1 MIKGITPV
9 VLRGV
14 RHELDKRQVRGVRMT
29 EKLCQA
35 FAANAEMM
43 QELRDKVSQL
53 REGRAQGSGG
63 PVVVDPDQEI
73 QADVPEEEVIQNFG
87 GLKFH
92 NRKWRRVKATLLFPN
107 CNVWMLLLHWFVKSK
122 LLWCPSLQMMTLA
135 NIDFISRGGESLGEI
150 KAIIEKIT
158 EKAEQQRL
166 LVGAPLVQAIDW
178 MWRACK
184 GVMGVKEKKGGRKE
198 RNLDKIR

>member
-1 MIKGITPV
+1 MIKGITPM

-14 RHELDKRQVRGVRMT
+14 RDELDKSQTRGGRIT
-29 EKLCQA
+29 EKLHQA
-35 FAANAEMM
+35 FAENAEMM

-53 REGRAQGSGG
+53 REGRAQGAGG

-92 NRKWRRVKATLLFPN
+92 IRKWRRVKATLLFPN
-107 CNVWMLLLHWFVKSK
+107 YNVWMLLLHWFIKSK
-122 LLWCPSLQMMTLA
+122 LLWCPPLQMMTLE
-135 NIDFISRGGESLGEI
+135 NVDFISRGGESLGEI
-150 KAIIEKIT
+150 KAIIKKIT

-166 LVGAPLVQAIDW
+166 LVGAPLVQSIDW

-184 GVMGVKEKKGGRKE
+184 GGMGVKEKKGVGR
-198 RNLDKIR
+198 RGIWRR